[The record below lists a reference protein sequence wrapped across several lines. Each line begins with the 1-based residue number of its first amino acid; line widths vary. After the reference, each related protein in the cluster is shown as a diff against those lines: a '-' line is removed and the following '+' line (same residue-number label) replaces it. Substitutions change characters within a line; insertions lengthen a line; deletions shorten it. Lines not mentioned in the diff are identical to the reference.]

1 MAHIF
6 EKKKHVREGN
16 LTWSLLAS
24 PKQQVVANMAAKYLL
39 KYRDTKRCFSTKGLL
54 VLDFLDQLQADH
66 EAADEAEVPVFD
78 PSKLQLVDFLTL
90 FTLKTIADE
99 N

>member
-1 MAHIF
+1 MVIVGLAEVVGRGKHGRKVLVEISRH
-6 EKKKHVREGN
+6 KKVFF
-16 LTWSLLAS
+16 
-24 PKQQVVANMAAKYLL
+24 QQ
-39 KYRDTKRCFSTKGLL
+39 KGLL

-66 EAADEAEVPVFD
+66 ETVDEAEVPVFD

>member
-1 MAHIF
+1 MF
-6 EKKKHVREGN
+6 F
-16 LTWSLLAS
+16 
-24 PKQQVVANMAAKYLL
+24 QQ
-39 KYRDTKRCFSTKGLL
+39 KGLL

>member
-1 MAHIF
+1 
-6 EKKKHVREGN
+6 
-16 LTWSLLAS
+16 
-24 PKQQVVANMAAKYLL
+24 MAAKYLL
-39 KYRDTKRCFSTKGLL
+39 KYRDTKRCFFQQKGLL

-66 EAADEAEVPVFD
+66 ETVDEAEVPVFD

-90 FTLKTIADE
+90 FTLKTIAGE